1 MLPPQAPEACASANS
16 ATPASSIKFVLCRTQ
31 VILYMISIQMSRKKL
46 KKFQIL
52 KEMEEKPVSVYH
64 SREKEKEMR
73 KKVEK

>member
-1 MLPPQAPEACASANS
+1 
-16 ATPASSIKFVLCRTQ
+16 
-31 VILYMISIQMSRKKL
+31 MISIQMSRKKL

>member
-1 MLPPQAPEACASANS
+1 MTNPSNL
-16 ATPASSIKFVLCRTQ
+16 
-31 VILYMISIQMSRKKL
+31 VITGLDGYFILNFLQKSGYMISIQMSRKKL

-52 KEMEEKPVSVYH
+52 KEMEEKPVSVYR